1 MEKIT
6 SPQYNFLPSI
16 KVLNAWLSTDK
27 NAMISFGISRP
38 GLFNQPS
45 GYYAYGVII
54 IIILEIVATY
64 LASENMD
71 ITAIMGMVVL
81 DFILAAYSYKFQ
93 KTIIY
98 GKNQLV
104 FSNTI
109 QTERIRGSVKHAETI
124 RGLIHVLIFLSAI
137 LKSYMYFDSINLFN
151 GTTVLVSCLYIA
163 GAYLHTTCTGFCIAF
178 IIFNSLINSEFKQYI
193 ESGGQKFSYDKTK
206 PTYSLVIETNIP
218 LIECST
224 MKHSIVRKGDKYFF
238 DCFGIMPDT
247 DLSNLIAS
255 QHNSD
260 AQRTVAVAGVKAQF
274 EMLSSSSSSH

>member
-6 SPQYNFLPSI
+6 SPQYNFLPST
-16 KVLNAWLSTDK
+16 KVLNAWLYTDK

-38 GLFNQPS
+38 GLYNQPS

-54 IIILEIVATY
+54 IIILELVATY
-64 LASENMD
+64 LASEHME
-71 ITAIMGMVVL
+71 ITAIIGMIVL

-109 QTERIRGSVKHAETI
+109 QTEHIRRGVKRAE
-124 RGLIHVLIFLSAI
+124 RSRMLLHFLIFLSAVV
-137 LKSYMYFDSINLFN
+137 KSYMYYDSINLLD

-163 GAYLHTTCTGFCIAF
+163 GAYLHTTCTAFCISF
-178 IIFNSLINSEFKQYI
+178 LIFNSLLNSEFKQYI
-193 ESGGQKFSYDKTK
+193 ESGGQKFSYDKTRA
-206 PTYSLVIETNIP
+206 TYNIVIETNIP
-218 LIECST
+218 LLESAT
-224 MKHSIVRKGDKYFF
+224 MKHSIVKKEGKYFF
-238 DCFGIMPDT
+238 TCFGIMTDN

-255 QHNSD
+255 QHSSD

-274 EMLSSSSSSH
+274 EMLSSN